1 MYCSVKTAT
10 LNGIESIPVTCE
22 SDVSNG
28 LPNFSIV
35 GLLST
40 EIKES
45 RERVRT
51 AIKNSKV
58 KFPASR
64 ITVNISPASI
74 RKSGT
79 GFDLPIAVSILG
91 AYGQI
96 KTSALKDIMMIGE
109 MNLTGEILP
118 VKGVLSACL
127 VCKEL
132 GIRYLMVPEGNK
144 YEAAMI
150 PTLKILPVSSLQ
162 EVIQILK
169 ESEIDERYIWE
180 AEPRINATSNI
191 YDKDFK
197 NLKGHK
203 TLRRAME
210 VAVSGMHNLLM
221 IGPPGAGKTMAASCV
236 PSILPPMSECE
247 QIEVSKIYSA
257 AGLLRDNTTLMNNRP
272 FRSPHHTISNIGL
285 VGGGSTPIPGEI
297 TLATSGILF
306 LDELLE
312 FRKESLELLR
322 QPLEEHYIN
331 ISRSKNQVTF
341 PADFML
347 IAASN
352 PCPCGY
358 FPDLRR
364 CHCSET
370 SIHRYLSRL
379 SGPLMDRI
387 DIIVSIHPLTLQEM
401 SSNSECESS
410 ESIQRR
416 VIKALEIQR
425 IRFNGTDIRFNSR
438 IPTSKINTYCALT
451 DKVQSDLMELLKG
464 ESISARSYNKLL
476 KLSRTIADLDGSE
489 DITINHLREASNY
502 ILKGAKWLKIY

>member
-96 KTSALKDIMMIGE
+96 KTSPLKDIMMIGE

-118 VKGVLSACL
+118 IKGVLSACL
-127 VCKEL
+127 VCKEMN
-132 GIRYLMVPEGNK
+132 IPYLMVPEGNK
-144 YEAAMI
+144 YEATMI
-150 PTLKILPVSSLQ
+150 PSLKIIPVKSLKD
-162 EVIQILK
+162 VIEILK
-169 ESEIDERYIWE
+169 DKEIDEKYVWKD
-180 AEPRINATSNI
+180 ATKVDSSTES
-191 YDKDFK
+191 YEHDFK
-197 NLKGHK
+197 DLKGHK

-236 PSILPPMSECE
+236 PSILPPMSAAE

-257 AGLLRDNTTLMNNRP
+257 AGLLRDNASLINHRP

-285 VGGGSTPIPGEI
+285 VGGGGTPIPGEI

-312 FRKESLELLR
+312 FKKESLELLR
-322 QPLEEHYIN
+322 QPMEDHCIN

-358 FPDLRR
+358 YPDFNKCECTR
-364 CHCSET
+364 SEV
-370 SIHRYLSRL
+370 HRYLSRL

-387 DIIVSIHPLTLQEM
+387 DIIVSIHPLTLDEM
-401 SSNSECESS
+401 SDTHEQESS
-410 ESIQRR
+410 KEIQKR
-416 VIKALEIQR
+416 VIKAMQIQR
-425 IRFNGTDIRFNSR
+425 ERFKRTNIEFNSR
-438 IPTSKINTYCALT
+438 IPTSQINKYCALS
-451 DKVQSDLMELLKG
+451 DSVQKQLLKMLKP
-464 ESISARSYNKLL
+464 ENITVRSYNKLL
-476 KLSRTIADLDGSE
+476 KLARTIADLDGSE
-489 DITINHLREASNY
+489 DISIKHLKEASNY
-502 ILKGAKWLKIY
+502 IIKGAKCLKIY